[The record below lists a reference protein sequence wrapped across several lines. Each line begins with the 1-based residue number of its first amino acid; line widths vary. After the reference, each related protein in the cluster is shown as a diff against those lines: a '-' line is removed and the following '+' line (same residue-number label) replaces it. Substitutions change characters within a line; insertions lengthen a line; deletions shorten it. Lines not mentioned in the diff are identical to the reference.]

1 MAIYN
6 NREVQIVSPIQ
17 VEPKLT
23 DRVQVRYLN
32 GDTEVVDTNSVAF
45 TEDEKKSIR
54 VVQDKP
60 LDAVKVAST
69 EDVKLVR
76 QGIAPSTDS
85 DLDNQAMLKVR
96 HEQNIKVSQEQN
108 KKAEDAAKKR
118 LDDVDK
124 QTTPKAAQ

>member
-23 DRVQVRYLN
+23 DRVQVRYSN
-32 GDTEVVDTNSVAF
+32 GDTEVIDTNLVAF